1 MFGLTPAELSVFKKL
16 TTPQKIQDYLDTLPR
31 NFEKKGQT
39 CYSARMVLREQ
50 KAHCIEGAF
59 FAAAALYINGEK
71 PLLMDF
77 QTTPE
82 DEDHVVALFR
92 QNGYWGAI
100 SKTNHPVLRY
110 RDPIYKTPREL
121 ALTYF
126 HEYFMINNGKKTLRA
141 YSKPF
146 SLLPYLPEFIVSE
159 KRLWDLVEELDDSP
173 HLPLVPK
180 ANMRLLRPASPIE
193 RQSFYLSEWTKENPR
208 T

>member
-1 MFGLTPAELSVFKKL
+1 MFGLTQEELKIFKKL
-16 TTPQKIQDYLDTLPR
+16 STPQKIQDYLDTIPR
-31 NFEKKGQT
+31 NFEKKGHT

-59 FAAAALYINGEK
+59 FAATALLINGEK

-92 QNGYWGAI
+92 QNGYWGAL

-110 RDPIYKTPREL
+110 RDPIYKTPREI

-126 HEYFMINNGKKTLRA
+126 HEYFMVSNGKKTLRA

-146 SLLPYLPEFIVSE
+146 SLLPYAPRFITSE
-159 KRLWDLVEELDDSP
+159 ERLWDIAEELDDSP
-173 HLPLVPK
+173 HFKLVPK
-180 ANMRLLRPASPIE
+180 INMRLLRPASEIE
-193 RQSFYLSEWTKENPR
+193 RQSFYLSEWKKEDKR

>member
-16 TTPQKIQDYLDTLPR
+16 STPQKIQDYLDTIPR
-31 NFEKKGQT
+31 NYEKKGQT

-50 KAHCIEGAF
+50 KAHCVEGAF
-59 FAAAALYINGEK
+59 FAAAALLVHGEK

-82 DEDHVVALFR
+82 DEDHVIALFR

-126 HEYFMINNGKKTLRA
+126 HEYFMTQNGKKTLRA

-146 SLLPYLPEFIVSE
+146 SLLPYVSKFVTSE
-159 KRLWDLVEELDDSP
+159 ERLWDVVEDLDDSP
-173 HLPLVPK
+173 HFPLVPK
-180 ANMRLLRPASPIE
+180 ANMRLLRPASKIE
-193 RQSFYLSEWTKENPR
+193 REACYLGEWKKEDER

>member
-1 MFGLTPAELSVFKKL
+1 MFGLTPAELSIFKKL
-16 TTPQKIQDYLDTLPR
+16 STPQKIQDYLDTLPR

-50 KAHCIEGAF
+50 KAHCVEGAF
-59 FAAAALYINGEK
+59 FAAAALHIHGEK

-82 DEDHVVALFR
+82 DEDHVVALFQ

-126 HEYFMINNGKKTLRA
+126 HEYFMVNNGKKTLRA

-146 SLLPYLPEFIVSE
+146 SLLPYVPEFIISE

-173 HLPLVPK
+173 HFPLVPK
-180 ANMRLLRPASPIE
+180 ANMRLLRPASKIE
-193 RQSFYLSEWTKENPR
+193 RDAFYLSEWTKEDPR

>member
-1 MFGLTPAELSVFKKL
+1 MFGLTPAELAIFKKL
-16 TTPQKIQDYLDTLPR
+16 TTPQKIQDYLDTIPR

-39 CYSARMVLREQ
+39 CYSARMVLRER

-59 FAAAALYINGEK
+59 FAAAALLINGEK

-92 QNGYWGAI
+92 QNGHWGAI
-100 SKTNHPVLRY
+100 SKTNHAVLRY
-110 RDPIYKTPREL
+110 RDPIYRTPREL

-126 HEYFMINNGKKTLRA
+126 HEYFMVNNGKKTLRA

-146 SLLPYLPEFIVSE
+146 SLLPYAPEFITSE
-159 KRLWDLVEELDDSP
+159 KRLWDIVEELDDSP
-173 HLPLVPK
+173 HFPLIPK
-180 ANMRLLRPASPIE
+180 INMRLIRPASPIE
-193 RQSFYLSEWTKENPR
+193 RQLCYLGEWKKEDKE